1 MLAHTPLPIVPDP
14 RVLAHTT
21 PDPPVVCSPMTPNH
35 RGLGR
40 RALTLL
46 SLHST
51 GPPVGERGGTHHY
64 TIALRRLPAFPTIAT
79 TGPVNPLSDRGT
91 LLRVVHRTPP
101 ENTTTGHTPE
111 HVATVH
117 RTPFKATHRAS
128 TCLRLARSCRSVFS
142 FSARLFYFVS
152 LTRIVDTF
160 LRERGAIPCRSVA

>member
-1 MLAHTPLPIVPDP
+1 MLTGPPNVLSCSLFNPPSSKLDGHRDYVSCKLPTTHIFPVGSHASTAGGARPACRVLAHTPLPVVPDS

-51 GPPVGERGGTHHY
+51 GLPVGERGGTHHY

-101 ENTTTGHTPE
+101 ENPRRVTP
-111 HVATVH
+111 
-117 RTPFKATHRAS
+117 RS
-128 TCLRLARSCRSVFS
+128 T
-142 FSARLFYFVS
+142 
-152 LTRIVDTF
+152 
-160 LRERGAIPCRSVA
+160 